1 MPIRYPPRREPRVL
15 AVDLADK
22 GLAFVSVDPW
32 MIRSAGRTSC
42 RPRSRSDALSRL
54 IRREKPTAVATPSVA
69 LAPSVRR
76 AARRLEL
83 PVVEGPLP
91 ALLPSV
97 AADLYPELP
106 VLAPDPALA
115 RLSAFA
121 ISAVLNARV
130 PSRTYVTP
138 RRHHAA
144 PRPAR

>member
-1 MPIRYPPRREPRVL
+1 MPIRYPPRREPRIL
-15 AVDLADK
+15 AVDLANN

-32 MIRSAGRTSC
+32 VIRSAGRIGC
-42 RPRSRSDALSRL
+42 RARSRSAALSRL
-54 IRREKPTAVATPSVA
+54 IRREKPTAVATPSAA
-69 LAPSVRR
+69 LAPFLRR

-83 PVVEGPLP
+83 PAVEDPLP

-97 AADLYPELP
+97 ATDLYPELP
-106 VLAPDPALA
+106 VLAPDSALA